1 MRNLYLRQ
9 DLNPILVAIM
19 LSMFLKI
26 QLSVWKNDK
35 DAKYLIAELLMSVIK
50 TSPLGQLQKMADEY
64 MPKNS

>member
-1 MRNLYLRQ
+1 MAL
-9 DLNPILVAIM
+9 I
-19 LSMFLKI
+19 LKI